1 MAVYEA
7 FWVVALKYRAGR
19 LDTQESSPQ
28 AGLRQPSGRFSRV
41 DAQHPF
47 ARSLALSMDV
57 ESRNRRIMETFWQ
70 DLRYSLRTLF
80 KKPGFTFV
88 VVTTLALGIGA
99 NATIFTWIKA
109 VLLASLPGIEQ
120 PEKLVE
126 VWGATR
132 NNSAL
137 SSSYVDYL
145 DYRDQNKVLSG
156 LTAHQVLPLNLGRSE
171 KPERVWGAIVSGNY
185 FDVLGVRALIGRTFL
200 PEEDRTPN
208 THPVVVIGY
217 GLWERR
223 FGADPNVLGR
233 TITLNEHDFTVIGVA
248 PKDFGSP
255 FAGLA
260 LDVWTPVMMKDYV
273 ARPHFSLTDR
283 GSRWLMVMGR
293 LKPGATVP
301 QAQANIAAIASH
313 LEQEYPQTNEQLGVA
328 VYSVMQSPFSL
339 KQDMRPALAIL
350 MAAVA
355 VVLLI
360 ACANVAN
367 LLLARAASRRKEIAV
382 RLALG
387 GSRGRLVRQMLTE
400 SFVLASLGAALG
412 LAIAFWTA
420 RSLAAFLPPYASR
433 ASFDTR
439 PDAVVFAFTLG
450 LTVITTLLFGL
461 APTLHA
467 SKQDLVTA
475 MKDNT
480 ATVGRGPRKVSLR
493 HALVI
498 TQVALSMV
506 ALISAGLFV
515 RSLREAY
522 SADPGFNPHGVLLAS
537 FDPFL
542 SGYDESRGREFYRR
556 LVERVRTVPGI
567 QSATLARRLP
577 LTDGGI
583 AFANVAIDGYAPA
596 KDEDMRLNYETVGPQ
611 YFQTMRIPF
620 VHGRDFDERDQ
631 EGAPGVV
638 IINETMAGRYWP
650 GGDALG
656 RRLKLTKDWLE
667 IVGIAKDVKN
677 RSLSEAPQPFL
688 YLPLLQD
695 YRSNMILVARTT
707 IDPEKMFQPVRAEVA
722 ALDPKIPIFGVKTFE
737 EHIGISFF
745 LQRMAATLLS
755 IFGLLALSLA
765 AIGLYGVMAY
775 SVSQRT
781 RELGIRVSVGAERR
795 DIFKLILGQGLAI
808 SVVGLL
814 AGLVAAL
821 GVTRLTARLL
831 YGVSA
836 TDPVTF
842 IVIALLL
849 LCVTLLACYLPARR
863 ATKVDPMIALRFE

>member
-1 MAVYEA
+1 
-7 FWVVALKYRAGR
+7 
-19 LDTQESSPQ
+19 
-28 AGLRQPSGRFSRV
+28 
-41 DAQHPF
+41 
-47 ARSLALSMDV
+47 
-57 ESRNRRIMETFWQ
+57 MEIFWQ

-80 KKPGFTFV
+80 KRPGFTLV

-126 VWGATR
+126 IWGATR

-145 DYRDQNKVLSG
+145 DYRDQNAVLSG
-156 LTAHQVLPLNLGRSE
+156 LIAHQVLPLNLGRSE

-185 FDVLGVRALIGRTFL
+185 FDVLGIKPLIGRTFL

-223 FGADPNVLGR
+223 FGADSNVLGR

-248 PKDFGSP
+248 PKEFGSP

-313 LEQEYPQTNEQLGVA
+313 LEHEYPQTNEQLGVA

-339 KQDMRPALAIL
+339 KQNMRPALAIL
-350 MAAVA
+350 MAAVG

-367 LLLARAASRRKEIAV
+367 LLLARAASRSKEIAV

-400 SFVLASLGAALG
+400 SFVLASLGATLG
-412 LAIAFWTA
+412 LAIAFWTT
-420 RSLAAFLPPYASR
+420 RSLAAFLPPYANR
-433 ASFDTR
+433 ASFDIR
-439 PDAVVFAFTLG
+439 PDAAVFAFTLA

-480 ATVGRGPRKVSLR
+480 ATVGRGSRKVSLR

-498 TQVALSMV
+498 AQVALSMV

-522 SADPGFNPHGVLLAS
+522 KADLGFDPHGVLLAS

-567 QSATLARRLP
+567 ESATLARRLP

-583 AFANVAIDGYAPA
+583 AFAAVTIDGNAPA

-620 VHGRDFDERDQ
+620 VHGRDFEERDR

-638 IINETMAGRYWP
+638 IINETMARRYWP
-650 GGDALG
+650 RDDALG
-656 RRLKLTKDWLE
+656 RRLKLTKDWLV
-667 IVGIAKDVKN
+667 IVGVAKDVKN
-677 RSLSEAPQPFL
+677 RSLNEAPQPFL

-695 YRSNMILVARTT
+695 YRSNMILVARTAVE
-707 IDPEKMFQPVRAEVA
+707 PEKMFQPVRAEVA
-722 ALDPKIPIFGVKTFE
+722 ALDPEIPMFDAKTLE
-737 EHIGISFF
+737 EHVGISLF

-781 RELGIRVSVGAERR
+781 RELGIRISVGAKRR
-795 DIFKLILGQGLAI
+795 DIFKLILGQGLALSI
-808 SVVGLL
+808 VGLVG
-814 AGLVAAL
+814 GLVAAL
-821 GVTRLTARLL
+821 AVTRLTANLL
-831 YGVSA
+831 YGISA

-842 IVIALLL
+842 IVIAVLL
-849 LCVTLLACYLPARR
+849 LCVTLMACFFPARR
-863 ATKVDPMIALRFE
+863 ATRVDPMIALRAE

>member
-1 MAVYEA
+1 MRYPPQRYFPQWRSA
-7 FWVVALKYRAGR
+7 ALP
-19 LDTQESSPQ
+19 T
-28 AGLRQPSGRFSRV
+28 GLGIALFI
-41 DAQHPF
+41 
-47 ARSLALSMDV
+47 ALSLDV

-248 PKDFGSP
+248 PKDFASP

-301 QAQANIAAIASH
+301 QAQANIAAIANH
-313 LEQEYPQTNEQLGVA
+313 LEQEYPQTNEQMGVA
-328 VYSVMQSPFSL
+328 VYSVLQSPFSL
-339 KQDMRPALAIL
+339 KQNMRPALAIL

-412 LAIAFWTA
+412 LAVAFWTA

-450 LTVITTLLFGL
+450 LTVVTTLLFGL
-461 APTLHA
+461 APTLAA
-467 SKQDLVTA
+467 SKQDLLTA
-475 MKDNT
+475 LKDNT
-480 ATVGRGPRKVSLR
+480 AVGRGPRKVSLR
-493 HALVI
+493 HVLVI

-522 SADPGFNPHGVLLAS
+522 KADPGFDPQGVLLVS

-542 SGYDESRGREFYRR
+542 SGYDEMRGREFYRR
-556 LVERVRTVPGI
+556 LVERVSTTPGI

-583 AFANVAIDGYAPA
+583 AFANVVIDGYAPG

-611 YFQTMRIPF
+611 YFRTMRIPL

-631 EGAPGVV
+631 ESTRGVV
-638 IINETMAGRYWP
+638 IINETMARRGWP

-656 RRLKLTKDWLE
+656 GRLKLTKDWLE
-667 IVGIAKDVKN
+667 VVGIAKDVKN

-688 YLPLLQD
+688 YVPLLQD
-695 YRSNMILVARTT
+695 YRSNMILVARTA
-707 IDPEKMFQPVRAEVA
+707 IEPEKMFHAVQAEIA
-722 ALDPKIPIFGVKTFE
+722 TLDPEMPVFDAKTLE
-737 EHIGISFF
+737 DHIGISLF

-755 IFGLLALSLA
+755 IFGLLALSLSA
-765 AIGLYGVMAY
+765 LGLYGVMAY
-775 SVSQRT
+775 AVNQRT
-781 RELGIRVSVGAERR
+781 REMGIRISVGAQRS
-795 DIFKLILGQGLAI
+795 DVLKLILGQGLILATVGTAI
-808 SVVGLL
+808 
-814 AGLVAAL
+814 GLVAAL
-821 GVTRLTARLL
+821 VVTRFAAHLL
-831 YGVSA
+831 YGIGAADPA
-836 TDPVTF
+836 TF
-842 IVIALLL
+842 ASIAALLL
-849 LCVTLLACYLPARR
+849 GV
-863 ATKVDPMIALRFE
+863 ALV

>member
-1 MAVYEA
+1 
-7 FWVVALKYRAGR
+7 
-19 LDTQESSPQ
+19 
-28 AGLRQPSGRFSRV
+28 
-41 DAQHPF
+41 
-47 ARSLALSMDV
+47 
-57 ESRNRRIMETFWQ
+57 METFWQ

-80 KKPGFTFV
+80 KKPGFSFV
-88 VVTTLALGIGA
+88 VITTLALGIGA

-126 VWGATR
+126 IWGATR

-156 LTAHQVLPLNLGRSE
+156 LIAHQVLPLNLGRSE

-185 FDVLGVRALIGRTFL
+185 FDVLGIKALIGRTFL
-200 PEEDRTPN
+200 PEEDLTPN
-208 THPVVVIGY
+208 SHPVVVIGY

-223 FGADPNVLGR
+223 FGANPNVLGR

-248 PKDFGSP
+248 PKDFASP

-301 QAQANIAAIASH
+301 QAQANIAAIAGH
-313 LEQEYPQTNEQLGVA
+313 LEQEYSQTNEQLGVA
-328 VYSVMQSPFSL
+328 VYSVLQSPFSL
-339 KQDMRPALAIL
+339 KQNMRPALAIL

-433 ASFDTR
+433 ATFDTR

-480 ATVGRGPRKVSLR
+480 VSVGRGPRKVSLR

-522 SADPGFNPHGVLLAS
+522 KADPGFDPHGVLLAS

-611 YFQTMRIPF
+611 YFQTMRIQF
-620 VHGRDFDERDQ
+620 LHGRDFDERDQ
-631 EGAPGVV
+631 EGARGVV
-638 IINETMAGRYWP
+638 IINETMARRYWP

-656 RRLKLTKDWLE
+656 RRIKLTKDWLE

-677 RSLSEAPQPFL
+677 RSLREAPQPFL

-695 YRSNMILVARTT
+695 YRSNMISVARTA
-707 IDPEKMFQPVRAEVA
+707 IEPEKMSQSIRAEVA
-722 ALDPKIPIFGVKTFE
+722 ALDPEIPIFDFKTLE
-737 EHIGISFF
+737 DHVGISLF

-781 RELGIRVSVGAERR
+781 REMGIRISVGAKQG
-795 DIFKLILGQGLAI
+795 DVLKLILGQGLTLAVI
-808 SVVGLL
+808 GIIGGLIIAL
-814 AGLVAAL
+814 A
-821 GVTRLTARLL
+821 VTRLSAHLL

-842 IVIALLL
+842 TGIALLL
-849 LCVTLLACYLPARR
+849 LGVALTASYFPARR
-863 ATKVDPMIALRFE
+863 ATKIDPMIALRMD

>member
-1 MAVYEA
+1 
-7 FWVVALKYRAGR
+7 
-19 LDTQESSPQ
+19 
-28 AGLRQPSGRFSRV
+28 
-41 DAQHPF
+41 
-47 ARSLALSMDV
+47 
-57 ESRNRRIMETFWQ
+57 METFWQ
-70 DLRYSLRTLF
+70 DLRHSVRMLLKR
-80 KKPGFTFV
+80 PGFTLTV
-88 VVTTLALGIGA
+88 VMTLALGIGA

-109 VLLASLPGIEQ
+109 VLLAPLPGIERPDQ
-120 PEKLVE
+120 LVE
-126 VWGATR
+126 IWGATR
-132 NNSAL
+132 HNSAL
-137 SSSYVDYL
+137 STSYLDYL
-145 DYRDQNKVLSG
+145 DFRDRNTALSG
-156 LTAHQVLPLNLGRSE
+156 LIAHQVLAMNLGPGD
-171 KPERVWGAIVSGNY
+171 KPERVRGAVVSGNY
-185 FDVLGVRALIGRTFL
+185 FEVLGVKTLIGRTFA

-208 THPVVVIGY
+208 SHPVAVIGY
-217 GLWERR
+217 GLWQRR
-223 FGADPNVLGR
+223 FGSDPHVIGQK
-233 TITLNEHDFTVIGVA
+233 IALNEHDFTIIGVTPA
-248 PKDFGSP
+248 DFASP
-255 FAGLA
+255 FAGNA
-260 LDVWTPVMMKDYV
+260 IDVWTPVMMKDYV

-293 LKPGATVP
+293 LKPGATVS
-301 QAQANIAAIASH
+301 QAQANLAAMARQS
-313 LEQEYPQTNEQLGVA
+313 EEAYPRTNEQLGVEVFSA
-328 VYSVMQSPFSL
+328 EQSPYSL
-339 KQDMRPALAIL
+339 KRSLQSSLAIL

-367 LLLARAASRRKEIAV
+367 LLLARASSRRKEIAV

-387 GSRGRLVRQMLTE
+387 GSRGRLVRQMLSE
-400 SFVLASLGAALG
+400 SFVLASLGGALG

-433 ASFDTR
+433 ATFDTR
-439 PDAVVFAFTLG
+439 PDALVFAFTLG

-480 ATVGRGPRKVSLR
+480 VTVGRGPRKVSLR

-522 SADPGFNPHGVLLAS
+522 RADPGFNPHGVLLAS

-556 LVERVRTVPGI
+556 LVERVRTIPGI

-596 KDEDMRLNYETVGPQ
+596 KNEDMRLNYETVGPQ

-631 EGAPGVV
+631 EGAPGVAV
-638 IINETMAGRYWP
+638 INETMARRYWP

-656 RRLKLTKDWLE
+656 GRLKLAKDWLE

-707 IDPEKMFQPVRAEVA
+707 IEPEKMFQPVRAEVA
-722 ALDPKIPIFGVKTFE
+722 ALDPQIPIFDFKTFE
-737 EHIGISFF
+737 EHVGISLY

-781 RELGIRVSVGAERR
+781 RELGI
-795 DIFKLILGQGLAI
+795 
-808 SVVGLL
+808 
-814 AGLVAAL
+814 
-821 GVTRLTARLL
+821 
-831 YGVSA
+831 
-836 TDPVTF
+836 
-842 IVIALLL
+842 
-849 LCVTLLACYLPARR
+849 
-863 ATKVDPMIALRFE
+863 

>member
-1 MAVYEA
+1 MIVLAQCPS
-7 FWVVALKYRAGR
+7 RA
-19 LDTQESSPQ
+19 P
-28 AGLRQPSGRFSRV
+28 
-41 DAQHPF
+41 
-47 ARSLALSMDV
+47 
-57 ESRNRRIMETFWQ
+57 NRYAMETLWQ
-70 DLRYSLRTLF
+70 DLRHGVRMLLKR
-80 KKPGFTFV
+80 PGFTLTV
-88 VVTTLALGIGA
+88 VMTLALGIGA

-109 VLLASLPGIEQ
+109 ILLAPLPGMER
-120 PEKLVE
+120 PDELVE
-126 VWGATR
+126 IWGATR
-132 NNSAL
+132 HNSAL
-137 SSSYVDYL
+137 STSYL
-145 DYRDQNKVLSG
+145 DYIDFRDRNTALSG
-156 LTAHQVLPLNLGRSE
+156 VVAHQILALNMSCGG
-171 KPERVWGAIVSGNY
+171 KPERVRGAVVSGNY
-185 FDVLGVRALIGRTFL
+185 FDVLGIKALIGRTFL

-208 THPVVVIGY
+208 SHPVAVIGY
-217 GLWERR
+217 GLWQRR
-223 FGADPNVLGR
+223 FGSDPHVIGQK
-233 TITLNEHDFTVIGVA
+233 ITLNEHDFTIIGVTPA
-248 PKDFGSP
+248 DFASP
-255 FAGLA
+255 FAGNA
-260 LDVWTPVMMKDYV
+260 IDVWTPLMMKDYV

-313 LEQEYPQTNEQLGVA
+313 LEKEYPQTNERMGVA
-328 VYSVMQSPFSL
+328 VYSVLQSPFSL
-339 KQDMRPALAIL
+339 KQDMRPPLAIL
-350 MAAVA
+350 MAAVG

-367 LLLARAASRRKEIAV
+367 LLLARATSRRKEIAL

-412 LAIAFWTA
+412 LAMAFWTA

-433 ASFDTR
+433 VSFDTR

-522 SADPGFNPHGVLLAS
+522 KADPGFDPHGVLLAS

>member
-1 MAVYEA
+1 MSSSRR
-7 FWVVALKYRAGR
+7 ALRTAR
-19 LDTQESSPQ
+19 E
-28 AGLRQPSGRFSRV
+28 PSY
-41 DAQHPF
+41 
-47 ARSLALSMDV
+47 
-57 ESRNRRIMETFWQ
+57 IMETFWQ
-70 DLRYSLRTLF
+70 DLRYSLRTLL
-80 KKPGFTFV
+80 KRPGFTFV

-126 VWGATR
+126 IWGATR

-156 LTAHQVLPLNLGRSE
+156 LIAHQVLPLNLGRSE

-185 FDVLGVRALIGRTFL
+185 FDVLGVRALIGRTFR
-200 PEEDRTPN
+200 PDEDRTPL
-208 THPVVVIGY
+208 THPVVVVGY
-217 GLWERR
+217 GLWLRR
-223 FGADPNVLGR
+223 FAGDPRVIGQ
-233 TITLNEHDFTVIGVA
+233 TVTLNEHTFTVIGVA
-248 PKDFGSP
+248 PREFLSTYAG
-255 FAGLA
+255 FAI
-260 LDVWTPVMMKDYV
+260 DVWTPVMMKDYV

-283 GSRWLMVMGR
+283 SSRWLMVMGR
-293 LKPGATVP
+293 LKPGVTVP

-313 LEQEYPQTNEQLGVA
+313 LQQEYPQTNEQLGVA
-328 VYSVMQSPFSL
+328 VYSVLQSPFSL
-339 KQDMRPALAIL
+339 KQDMRPPLAIL
-350 MAAVA
+350 MAAVG

-367 LLLARAASRRKEIAV
+367 LLLARAASRRKEIAL

-400 SFVLASLGAALG
+400 SFVLASLGAVLG

-433 ASFDTR
+433 VTFDTR
-439 PDAVVFAFTLG
+439 PDVVVFAFTLG

-480 ATVGRGPRKVSLR
+480 STVGRGPRKVSLR

-522 SADPGFNPHGVLLAS
+522 KADPGFDPQGVLLAS

-556 LVERVRTVPGI
+556 LVEHVRTVPGI

-583 AFANVAIDGYAPA
+583 AFANVVIDGYAPGE
-596 KDEDMRLNYETVGPQ
+596 DEDMRFNYETVGPQ

-620 VHGRDFDERDQ
+620 VHGRDFEERDQ
-631 EGAPGVV
+631 EGARGVV
-638 IINETMAGRYWP
+638 IINETMARRYWP

-667 IVGIAKDVKN
+667 IVGIAKDVKY

-688 YLPLLQD
+688 YLPLFQD
-695 YRSNMILVARTT
+695 YRSNMILVARTAVE
-707 IDPEKMFQPVRAEVA
+707 PEQMSQSVRAEVA
-722 ALDPKIPIFGVKTFE
+722 TLDPGIPIFDFKTLE
-737 EHIGISFF
+737 EHVGISLY

-755 IFGLLALSLA
+755 ILGLLALSLT

-781 RELGIRVSVGAERR
+781 RELGIRISVGAERR

>member
-1 MAVYEA
+1 M
-7 FWVVALKYRAGR
+7 G
-19 LDTQESSPQ
+19 
-28 AGLRQPSGRFSRV
+28 
-41 DAQHPF
+41 
-47 ARSLALSMDV
+47 V
-57 ESRNRRIMETFWQ
+57 ESGDRRIMETFWQ

-80 KKPGFTFV
+80 KRPGFAFV

-126 VWGATR
+126 IWGATR

-156 LTAHQVLPLNLGRSE
+156 LIAHQVLPLNLGRSE

-185 FDVLGVRALIGRTFL
+185 FDVLGVKALIGRTFL

-223 FGADPNVLGR
+223 FGTDPNVLGR

-248 PKDFGSP
+248 PKNFASP

-301 QAQANIAAIASH
+301 QAQANIGAIASH
-313 LEQEYPQTNEQLGVA
+313 LEQEYPQTNEQMGVA
-328 VYSVMQSPFSL
+328 VYSVLQSPFSL

-350 MAAVA
+350 MAAVG

-367 LLLARAASRRKEIAV
+367 LLLARATSRRKEIAL
-382 RLALG
+382 RLTLG

-400 SFVLASLGAALG
+400 SFVLASLGATMG

-420 RSLAAFLPPYASR
+420 RSLAAFLPPYANR
-433 ASFDTR
+433 ATFDTR

-522 SADPGFNPHGVLLAS
+522 RADPGFDSHGVLLAS

-556 LVERVRTVPGI
+556 LVERVRTVTGI
-567 QSATLARRLP
+567 KSATLARRLP

-631 EGAPGVV
+631 DGAPGVV
-638 IINETMAGRYWP
+638 IINETMARRYWP

-656 RRLKLTKDWLE
+656 RRIKLTKDWLE
-667 IVGIAKDVKN
+667 IVGIAKDVKY
-677 RSLSEAPQPFL
+677 RSLREAPQPFL

-695 YRSNMILVARTT
+695 YRSNMILVARTV
-707 IDPEKMFQPVRAEVA
+707 IEPEKMFQPVRAEVA
-722 ALDPKIPIFGVKTFE
+722 ALDPEIPIFDFKTFE
-737 EHIGISFF
+737 EHVGISLY

-775 SVSQRT
+775 SVGQRT
-781 RELGIRVSVGAERR
+781 RELGIRVSVGAERH
-795 DIFKLILGQGLAI
+795 DIFRLILGQGLAI

-821 GVTRLTARLL
+821 VLTRLTAKLL
-831 YGVSA
+831 YGISA

-849 LCVTLLACYLPARR
+849 LCVTLLACYFPARR
-863 ATKVDPMIALRFE
+863 ATKVDPMIALRVE

>member
-1 MAVYEA
+1 
-7 FWVVALKYRAGR
+7 
-19 LDTQESSPQ
+19 
-28 AGLRQPSGRFSRV
+28 
-41 DAQHPF
+41 
-47 ARSLALSMDV
+47 
-57 ESRNRRIMETFWQ
+57 METLWQ
-70 DLRYSLRTLF
+70 DLRHSIRLLRSR
-80 KKPGFTFV
+80 PGFTLTV
-88 VVTTLALGIGA
+88 IVTLALGIGA

-126 VWGATR
+126 IWGATR

-137 SSSYVDYL
+137 SSSYADYL

-156 LTAHQVLPLNLGRSE
+156 LVAHQVLPLNLGRSE

-185 FDVLGVRALIGRTFL
+185 FDVLGIKALIGRMFL

-223 FGADPNVLGR
+223 FGADPKVLGR

-248 PKDFGSP
+248 PKDFASP

-400 SFVLASLGAALG
+400 SFVLASLGAAVG

-420 RSLAAFLPPYASR
+420 RSLVAFLPPYASR

-450 LTVITTLLFGL
+450 LAVITTLLFGL

-522 SADPGFNPHGVLLAS
+522 KADPGFDPHGVLLAS

-567 QSATLARRLP
+567 ESATLARRLP

-583 AFANVAIDGYAPA
+583 ALANVAIDGYAPA

-631 EGAPGVV
+631 EDAPRVV
-638 IINETMAGRYWP
+638 IINETMARHYWP

-695 YRSNMILVARTT
+695 YRSNMILVARTASE
-707 IDPEKMFQPVRAEVA
+707 PEKMFQSVRAEVA
-722 ALDPKIPIFGVKTFE
+722 ALDPQIPMFNVQTFE
-737 EHIGISFF
+737 EHVGISLY

-781 RELGIRVSVGAERR
+781 RELGIRVSVGADRG

-814 AGLVAAL
+814 AGLVASLA
-821 GVTRLTARLL
+821 VTRLTANLL
-831 YGVSA
+831 YGVIA

-849 LCVTLLACYLPARR
+849 LSVTLLACYFPARR

>member
-1 MAVYEA
+1 
-7 FWVVALKYRAGR
+7 
-19 LDTQESSPQ
+19 
-28 AGLRQPSGRFSRV
+28 
-41 DAQHPF
+41 
-47 ARSLALSMDV
+47 
-57 ESRNRRIMETFWQ
+57 MEIIRQ
-70 DLRYSLRTLF
+70 DLRLSIRHLWSR
-80 KKPGFTFV
+80 PGFTVTV
-88 VVTTLALGIGA
+88 VLTLALGIGA
-99 NATIFTWIKA
+99 NATIFTWIRA

-120 PEKLVE
+120 PDKLVE
-126 VWGATR
+126 IWGATH

-137 SSSYVDYL
+137 STSYL
-145 DYRDQNKVLSG
+145 DYQEFRHRNNVLSG
-156 LTAHQVLPLNLGRSE
+156 LIDHQILPLNLGRGE
-171 KPERVWGAIVSGNY
+171 KPERVWAGIVSANY
-185 FDVLGVRALIGRTFL
+185 FDVLGVKAQIGRTFL

-208 THPVVVIGY
+208 SHPVAVLGY
-217 GLWERR
+217 GLWQRR
-223 FGADPNVLGR
+223 FGADPSILGQK
-233 TITLNEHDFTVIGVA
+233 ITLNEHDFTVIGVA

-301 QAQANIAAIASH
+301 QAQANIAAIAKH
-313 LEQEYPQTNEQLGVA
+313 LEQEYPQTNEQMGVA
-328 VYSVMQSPFSL
+328 VYSVLQSPFSL

-367 LLLARAASRRKEIAV
+367 LLLARATSRRKEIAL

-387 GSRGRLVRQMLTE
+387 AGRRRLVQQMLTE

-420 RSLAAFLPPYASR
+420 RSLAAFLPPYPSR
-433 ASFDTR
+433 PSFATR
-439 PDAVVFAFTLG
+439 PDVVVFAFTLG

-467 SKQDLVTA
+467 SKKDLVTA
-475 MKDNT
+475 MKENT
-480 ATVGRGPRKVSLR
+480 ARVGRGPRKVSLR

-498 TQVALSMV
+498 IQVDLSMV

-515 RSLREAY
+515 RSLRQAY
-522 SADPGFNPHGVLLAS
+522 RADPGFDPHGVLLAS

-577 LTDGGI
+577 FTVDGI

-631 EGAPGVV
+631 EGARGVV
-638 IINETMAGRYWP
+638 IINETMARRYWP

-667 IVGIAKDVKN
+667 IIGIAKDVKY
-677 RSLSEAPQPFL
+677 RSLREAPQPFL

-695 YRSNMILVARTT
+695 YRSNMILVARTAT
-707 IDPEKMFQPVRAEVA
+707 EPEQMSRSVRAVIA
-722 ALDPKIPIFGVKTFE
+722 ALDPGIPIFDVKTLE
-737 EHIGISFF
+737 EHVGVSLY

-781 RELGIRVSVGAERR
+781 RELGIRISVGAERR
-795 DIFKLILGQGLAI
+795 DIFKLILGQGLVI
-808 SVVGLL
+808 TVVGLL
-814 AGLVAAL
+814 AGLVAAFA
-821 GVTRLTARLL
+821 VTRLTARLL
-831 YGVSA
+831 YGISA

-849 LCVTLLACYLPARR
+849 LCVTLLACYFPARR
-863 ATKVDPMIALRFE
+863 ATKVDPMTALRFE

>member
-1 MAVYEA
+1 
-7 FWVVALKYRAGR
+7 
-19 LDTQESSPQ
+19 
-28 AGLRQPSGRFSRV
+28 
-41 DAQHPF
+41 
-47 ARSLALSMDV
+47 
-57 ESRNRRIMETFWQ
+57 METFWQ

-126 VWGATR
+126 IWGATR

-156 LTAHQVLPLNLGRSE
+156 LIAHQVLPLNLGRSE

-185 FDVLGVRALIGRTFL
+185 FDVLGVKALIGRTFL

-248 PKDFGSP
+248 PKDFASP

-293 LKPGATVP
+293 LKPGLTVP
-301 QAQANIAAIASH
+301 QAQANIAAIAGH
-313 LEQEYPQTNEQLGVA
+313 LEQEYPQTNKQLGVA
-328 VYSVMQSPFSL
+328 VYSVLQSPFSL

-350 MAAVA
+350 MGAVA

-367 LLLARAASRRKEIAV
+367 LLLARTASRRKEIAV

-387 GSRGRLVRQMLTE
+387 ASRRRLVQQMLTE
-400 SFVLASLGAALG
+400 SLVLASLGAALG

-420 RSLAAFLPPYASR
+420 RSLAAFLPPYASK

-439 PDAVVFAFTLG
+439 PDGVVFAFTLG

-475 MKDNT
+475 MKDRT

-506 ALISAGLFV
+506 ALVSAGLFV
-515 RSLREAY
+515 RSLRQAY
-522 SADPGFNPHGVLLAS
+522 RADPGFDPHSVLLAS

-596 KDEDMRLNYETVGPQ
+596 KDEDMRLNYETVGPE

-631 EGAPGVV
+631 EDARGVV
-638 IINETMAGRYWP
+638 IINETMARRYWP

-667 IVGIAKDVKN
+667 IIGIAKDVKN
-677 RSLSEAPQPFL
+677 RSLSEAARPFL
-688 YLPLLQD
+688 YVPLLQD

-707 IDPEKMFQPVRAEVA
+707 IEPEQISQSVRAEVA
-722 ALDPKIPIFGVKTFE
+722 ALDPEIPMFDVKTLE
-737 EHIGISFF
+737 EHVGISLF

-775 SVSQRT
+775 AVSQRT

-814 AGLVAAL
+814 AGLVASLAL
-821 GVTRLTARLL
+821 TRLTANLL

-842 IVIALLL
+842 IVIAVLL
-849 LCVTLLACYLPARR
+849 LCVTLLACYFPARR
-863 ATKVDPMIALRFE
+863 ATKVDPMTALRFE

>member
-1 MAVYEA
+1 MRDWLRHSMHRFDAFFRSAHEDRHLDAEIETHLELAVEENLQQGMSAVEA
-7 FWVVALKYRAGR
+7 RRQALIRFGGR
-19 LDTQESSPQ
+19 EQAKEQHRKARGISALD
-28 AGLRQPSGRFSRV
+28 
-41 DAQHPF
+41 
-47 ARSLALSMDV
+47 ALL
-57 ESRNRRIMETFWQ
+57 Q
-70 DLRYSLRTLF
+70 DLSFSVRMLR
-80 KKPGFTFV
+80 KNPGFTLTLV
-88 VVTTLALGIGA
+88 VTLALGIGA

-109 VLLASLPGIEQ
+109 VLLAPLPGIEE

-126 VWGATR
+126 IWGATR

-156 LTAHQVLPLNLGRSE
+156 LIAHQVLPLNLGRSE

-185 FDVLGVRALIGRTFL
+185 FDVLGVRPLIGRTFL

-248 PKDFGSP
+248 PKDFASP

-283 GSRWLMVMGR
+283 GSRWLLVMGR

-301 QAQANIAAIASH
+301 QAQANIGAIASH
-313 LEQEYPQTNEQLGVA
+313 LEQEYPQTNERMGVA
-328 VYSVMQSPFSL
+328 VYSVLQSPFSL
-339 KQDMRPALAIL
+339 KQNMRPALAIL

-480 ATVGRGPRKVSLR
+480 VTVGRGPRKVSLR
-493 HALVI
+493 HVLVI

-506 ALISAGLFV
+506 AVFIEGKFV

-522 SADPGFNPHGVLLAS
+522 RADPGFNPHGVLLAS

-631 EGAPGVV
+631 EAAPGVV
-638 IINETMAGRYWP
+638 IINETMARRYWP

-722 ALDPKIPIFGVKTFE
+722 ALDPK
-737 EHIGISFF
+737 
-745 LQRMAATLLS
+745 
-755 IFGLLALSLA
+755 
-765 AIGLYGVMAY
+765 
-775 SVSQRT
+775 
-781 RELGIRVSVGAERR
+781 
-795 DIFKLILGQGLAI
+795 
-808 SVVGLL
+808 
-814 AGLVAAL
+814 
-821 GVTRLTARLL
+821 
-831 YGVSA
+831 
-836 TDPVTF
+836 
-842 IVIALLL
+842 
-849 LCVTLLACYLPARR
+849 
-863 ATKVDPMIALRFE
+863 

>member
-1 MAVYEA
+1 
-7 FWVVALKYRAGR
+7 
-19 LDTQESSPQ
+19 
-28 AGLRQPSGRFSRV
+28 
-41 DAQHPF
+41 
-47 ARSLALSMDV
+47 
-57 ESRNRRIMETFWQ
+57 
-70 DLRYSLRTLF
+70 
-80 KKPGFTFV
+80 
-88 VVTTLALGIGA
+88 
-99 NATIFTWIKA
+99 
-109 VLLASLPGIEQ
+109 
-120 PEKLVE
+120 
-126 VWGATR
+126 
-132 NNSAL
+132 
-137 SSSYVDYL
+137 
-145 DYRDQNKVLSG
+145 
-156 LTAHQVLPLNLGRSE
+156 LGRSE

-185 FDVLGVRALIGRTFL
+185 FEVLGVKALIGRTFL

-223 FGADPNVLGR
+223 FGADPKVLGR

-248 PKDFGSP
+248 PKDFASP

-301 QAQANIAAIASH
+301 QAQANVAAIASH
-313 LEQEYPQTNEQLGVA
+313 LEHEYPQTNEQLGVA

-339 KQDMRPALAIL
+339 KQNMRPALAIL

-367 LLLARAASRRKEIAV
+367 LLLARASSRRKEIAL

-420 RSLAAFLPPYASR
+420 RSLAAFLPPYAIR

-467 SKQDLVTA
+467 SKLDLVTA

-480 ATVGRGPRKVSLR
+480 VTVGRGPRKISLR
-493 HALVI
+493 HSLVS

-522 SADPGFNPHGVLLAS
+522 KADPGFDPHGVLLAS

-556 LVERVRTVPGI
+556 LVERIRTVPGI

-620 VHGRDFDERDQ
+620 VHGRDFDERDR
-631 EGAPGVV
+631 EGAHGVV
-638 IINETMAGRYWP
+638 IINETMARRYWP

-667 IVGIAKDVKN
+667 VVGIAKDVKN
-677 RSLSEAPQPFL
+677 RSLSETPQPFL

-695 YRSNMILVARTT
+695 YRSNMILVARTA
-707 IDPEKMFQPVRAEVA
+707 IEPEQMSQSVRAEVA
-722 ALDPKIPIFGVKTFE
+722 ALDPGIPIFDVKTLE
-737 EHIGISFF
+737 EHVGISLF

-795 DIFKLILGQGLAI
+795 DIFKLILRQGLAI

-821 GVTRLTARLL
+821 AVTRLTAKLL

-842 IVIALLL
+842 IVITLLL
-849 LCVTLLACYLPARR
+849 LCVTLLACYFPARR

>member
-1 MAVYEA
+1 
-7 FWVVALKYRAGR
+7 
-19 LDTQESSPQ
+19 
-28 AGLRQPSGRFSRV
+28 
-41 DAQHPF
+41 
-47 ARSLALSMDV
+47 
-57 ESRNRRIMETFWQ
+57 
-70 DLRYSLRTLF
+70 
-80 KKPGFTFV
+80 
-88 VVTTLALGIGA
+88 
-99 NATIFTWIKA
+99 
-109 VLLASLPGIEQ
+109 
-120 PEKLVE
+120 
-126 VWGATR
+126 
-132 NNSAL
+132 
-137 SSSYVDYL
+137 
-145 DYRDQNKVLSG
+145 
-156 LTAHQVLPLNLGRSE
+156 
-171 KPERVWGAIVSGNY
+171 
-185 FDVLGVRALIGRTFL
+185 
-200 PEEDRTPN
+200 
-208 THPVVVIGY
+208 
-217 GLWERR
+217 
-223 FGADPNVLGR
+223 
-233 TITLNEHDFTVIGVA
+233 
-248 PKDFGSP
+248 
-255 FAGLA
+255 
-260 LDVWTPVMMKDYV
+260 MMKDYV

-301 QAQANIAAIASH
+301 QAQANIAAIAAH
-313 LEQEYPQTNEQLGVA
+313 LENEYPQSNEQLGVA

-339 KQDMRPALAIL
+339 KQNMRPALAIL

-387 GSRGRLVRQMLTE
+387 GSRGRLVQQMLTE

-420 RSLAAFLPPYASR
+420 RSLAAFLPPYANR

-475 MKDNT
+475 MKDI
-480 ATVGRGPRKVSLR
+480 AGTVGRGPRKFSPR

-498 TQVALSMV
+498 VQVALSMV

-515 RSLREAY
+515 RSLRQAY
-522 SADPGFNPHGVLLAS
+522 KADPGFDPHAVLLAS

-556 LVERVRTVPGI
+556 LVERVKTIPGI
-567 QSATLARRLP
+567 ESATLARRLP

-583 AFANVAIDGYAPA
+583 AFAAVTLDGYAPA
-596 KDEDMRLNYETVGPQ
+596 KDEDMRFNYETVGPQ

-620 VHGRDFDERDQ
+620 VQGRDFDERDQ
-631 EGAPGVV
+631 DGAPGVV
-638 IINETMAGRYWP
+638 IVNETMARRYWP

-656 RRLKLTKDWLE
+656 RRLKLTKDWLV

-677 RSLSEAPQPFL
+677 RSLGEGPQPFL

-695 YRSNMILVARTT
+695 YRSNMILVARTA
-707 IDPEKMFQPVRAEVA
+707 IEPEKIFPSVRAAVA
-722 ALDPKIPIFGVKTFE
+722 ALDPAIPMFDTKTLE
-737 EHIGISFF
+737 EHIGISLF

-781 RELGIRVSVGAERR
+781 REMGIRIAVGANQN
-795 DIFKLILGQGLAI
+795 DVLKLVLGQGLTLG
-808 SVVGLL
+808 VVGLIG
-814 AGLVAAL
+814 GLITAL
-821 GVTRLTARLL
+821 VVTRFSVHLL

-836 TDPVTF
+836 ADPVTF
-842 IVIALLL
+842 TVVGLLL
-849 LCVTLLACYLPARR
+849 LTVALVASYVPARR
-863 ATKVDPMIALRFE
+863 ATKVDPMIALRID

>member
-1 MAVYEA
+1 
-7 FWVVALKYRAGR
+7 
-19 LDTQESSPQ
+19 
-28 AGLRQPSGRFSRV
+28 
-41 DAQHPF
+41 
-47 ARSLALSMDV
+47 
-57 ESRNRRIMETFWQ
+57 METFWQ
-70 DLRYSLRTLF
+70 DLRFSLRTLF
-80 KKPGFTFV
+80 KRPGFAFV
-88 VVTTLALGIGA
+88 VMTTLALGIGA

-126 VWGATR
+126 IWGATR

-137 SSSYVDYL
+137 SSSYLDYL
-145 DYRDQNKVLSG
+145 DYRNQNKVLSG
-156 LTAHQVLPLNLGRSE
+156 LMAHQVLPLNLGRSE

-185 FDVLGVRALIGRTFL
+185 FDVLGVKALMGRTFL

-248 PKDFGSP
+248 PKEFGSP

-301 QAQANIAAIASH
+301 QAQANIAAIATH
-313 LEQEYPQTNEQLGVA
+313 LEQEYPQTNEQLGIA
-328 VYSVMQSPFSL
+328 AYSVMQSPFSL
-339 KQDMRPALAIL
+339 KQNMRPALAIL
-350 MAAVA
+350 MVAVA

-367 LLLARAASRRKEIAV
+367 LLLVRASSRRKEIAL

-387 GSRGRLVRQMLTE
+387 GTRGRLVRQMLTE

-412 LAIAFWTA
+412 LAVAFWTA

-480 ATVGRGPRKVSLR
+480 ATIGRGPRKVSLR

-522 SADPGFNPHGVLLAS
+522 KADPGFDPHGVLLAS

-583 AFANVAIDGYAPA
+583 AFANVVIDGYAPA

-611 YFQTMRIPF
+611 YFHTMRIPF

-638 IINETMAGRYWP
+638 IINETMARRYWP
-650 GGDALG
+650 GSDALG
-656 RRLKLTKDWLE
+656 RRLKLAKDWLE
-667 IVGIAKDVKN
+667 IVGVAKDVKN
-677 RSLSEAPQPFL
+677 RSLSEAPKPFL

-695 YRSNMILVARTT
+695 YRSNMILVARTAVE
-707 IDPEKMFQPVRAEVA
+707 PEKMFQPVRAEVA
-722 ALDPKIPIFGVKTFE
+722 ALDPEIPMFDDRTLE
-737 EHIGISFF
+737 EHIGISLF

-781 RELGIRVSVGAERR
+781 RELGIRVSVGAQRR
-795 DIFKLILGQGLAI
+795 DIFKLILGQGLAM
-808 SVVGLL
+808 SVVGLF
-814 AGLVAAL
+814 AGLIAAL
-821 GVTRLTARLL
+821 AVTRLTANLL
-831 YGVSA
+831 YGVTA

-849 LCVTLLACYLPARR
+849 LCVTLLACYFPARR
-863 ATKVDPMIALRFE
+863 ATRVDPMIALRAE